1 MALIIEDGTGVPNA
15 DSYET
20 VAECEA
26 FSLAYF
32 GQNLTGNTASKE
44 ASLRRAFYYMQ
55 GLRWKPGV
63 YPLFGGT
70 IPAAVKHAQTLFAR
84 AEHKNAGALSPNVT
98 LGGQK
103 VLNKVDVLG
112 WEVTGP
118 EATVENSRPIVT
130 AAFDFLRPYLDFD
143 PARDSSIGVTGAMVV

>member
-1 MALIIEDGTGVPNA
+1 MALIIEDGTGVSNA

-32 GQNLTGNTASKE
+32 GHNLTGNTASKE
-44 ASLRRAFYYMQ
+44 ASLRRAFYFMQ
-55 GLRWKPGV
+55 GLRWKAGT

-70 IPAAVKHAQTLFAR
+70 IPTAVKHAQTLFAR
-84 AEHKNAGALSPNVT
+84 AEHQNVGALSPTVT

-103 VLNKVDVLG
+103 VLTKVDVLG
-112 WEVTGP
+112 WEVSGP
-118 EATVENSRPIVT
+118 EATVENSRPVVT
-130 AAFDFLRPYLDFD
+130 AAYDFLRPWLDFD

>member
-1 MALIIEDGTGVPNA
+1 VALIIEDGTGVPNA

-32 GQNLTGNTASKE
+32 GQNLTGNMASKE

-84 AEHKNAGALSPNVT
+84 AEHKNAGALSPDVT

-143 PARDSSIGVTGAMVV
+143 PARDSSIGVTGVMVV

>member
-1 MALIIEDGTGVPNA
+1 VALIIEDGTGVPNA

-32 GQNLTGNTASKE
+32 GQNLTGNMASKE

-84 AEHKNAGALSPNVT
+84 AEHKNAGALSPDVT

-143 PARDSSIGVTGAMVV
+143 PARDSSIGVTGALVV